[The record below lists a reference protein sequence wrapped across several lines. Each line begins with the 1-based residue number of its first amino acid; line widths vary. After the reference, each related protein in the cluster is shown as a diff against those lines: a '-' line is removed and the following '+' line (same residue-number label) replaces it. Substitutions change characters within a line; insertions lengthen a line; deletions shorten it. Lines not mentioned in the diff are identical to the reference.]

1 MGICPTD
8 GVQQGIMG
16 LVWPRFCR
24 AGVRGVVFEL
34 PLDSTLSNQQSW
46 ARLSFPKAVVICYK
60 DGAPGD
66 FDKPT
71 FDSLCL

>member
-1 MGICPTD
+1 MSYDGLVGKESNRIKHQRTLMGICPTD

-34 PLDSTLSNQQSW
+34 PLDSTLSNQQS
-46 ARLSFPKAVVICYK
+46 
-60 DGAPGD
+60 
-66 FDKPT
+66 
-71 FDSLCL
+71 